1 MDRKNSY
8 DEKLQNLESQKQDG
22 LQMLSNAVGGAVNG
36 FAEGSGL
43 G

>member
-36 FAEGSGL
+36 FAKGSGL